1 MLRLR
6 RLFRVLF
13 LSCFALCLGLFAG
26 CTSLER
32 SVAPGRDPAALHEV
46 FVATNLND
54 NHGLARRIAAAL
66 RARGLRAEAGPLT
79 MLPEGAE
86 AVVHYQDNWAWDF
99 GEHLIHLS
107 LTLSDRG
114 ELRPYA
120 TATRQRYI
128 ARSTNLD
135 EVIPELVAEL
145 LAPVPK

>member
-1 MLRLR
+1 M
-6 RLFRVLF
+6 
-13 LSCFALCLGLFAG
+13 SCFALCLGLLAG

-32 SVAPGRDPAALHEV
+32 SVAPGRDPAALREV
-46 FVATNLND
+46 FVASNLND

-66 RARGLRAEAGPLT
+66 RTRGLRAEAGPMT
-79 MLPEGAE
+79 MMPDSAE
-86 AVVHYQDNWAWDF
+86 AVLNYHDRWAWDF

-107 LTLSDRG
+107 LTLSDPG

-120 TATRQRYI
+120 TATRQRNV

-145 LAPVPK
+145 LAPSAPK